1 MLDRPLL
8 RRAVVAATSLMLAPL
23 ALLPVMGTAHA
34 GGSRLGDSSGPTYQT
49 NGRVS
54 AIVVVGNTVYIG
66 GDFTAVRPSGA
77 APGSQEVPRAHL
89 AAFRADTGQLR
100 SWNPGAN
107 GPVSALVSSKN
118 HKVIY
123 VGGSFSTLGGAER
136 HNAGAVKAGNG
147 AATGFRANTN
157 GEVLALYR
165 TRTRLY
171 LGGSFTRAKHTGRK
185 HVAAVTLGGRLI
197 RTWHGRTNSTVRSI
211 RVSPDRTQVYLGGD
225 FKVVNGHP
233 EQYLVKLSD
242 TGRLLPWRRHPGFP
256 VWQIVLGRWRVFA
269 GGNGPGGRV
278 AAFTKGGRKIWAVQ
292 MDGGVQ
298 TLVKSQGALLA
309 GGHFRNVCVGNIGGP
324 QIGFDCEQ
332 VLAPRAHLLAMSPR
346 NGGLRPWN
354 PKANSGLGVYALA
367 ASGSTVYAGGVFTK
381 INDAPQQGFVGFP
394 RV

>member
-1 MLDRPLL
+1 MLHRSLL
-8 RRAVVAATSLMLAPL
+8 RRAAVAATSLMLAPL

-77 APGSQEVPRAHL
+77 APGTQEVPRAHL
-89 AAFRADTGQLR
+89 AAFRADTGELR
-100 SWNPGAN
+100 PWNPGAN
-107 GPVSALVSSKN
+107 GPVSALVSSRK
-118 HKVIY
+118 HRLIY
-123 VGGSFSTLGGAER
+123 VGGSFSRLAGTTR
-136 HNAGAVKAGNG
+136 HNVGAVRAGNG
-147 AATGFRANTN
+147 AVTGFRANTN
-157 GEVLALYR
+157 GEVLALFR

-171 LGGSFTRAKHTGRK
+171 LGGSFTQAKHAGRK
-185 HVAAVTLGGRLI
+185 NVAAVTLGGRLV

-211 RVSPDRTQVYLGGD
+211 RVSRDRTKVYLGGE
-225 FKVVNGHP
+225 FRVVNGHP

-242 TGRLLPWRRHPGFP
+242 TGRLLRWRRHPGFP
-256 VWQIVLGRWRVFA
+256 VWQIALAKKRVFV

-278 AAFTKGGRKIWAVQ
+278 AAFTTGGRKIWAVQ

-298 TLVKSQGALLA
+298 TLVRSHGTLLA

-332 VLAPRAHLLAMSPR
+332 VLAPRAHLLAMTPQHGR
-346 NGGLRPWN
+346 LKPWN
-354 PKANSGLGVYALA
+354 PRANSGLGVYALA
-367 ASGSTVYAGGVFTK
+367 SSGSTVYAGGVFTK
-381 INDAPQQGFVGFP
+381 INDAAQQGFVGFP
-394 RV
+394 RI